1 MKLADTSDFTD
12 LSGRFCYRTMYLR
25 NDIYLSCLCYC
36 YCLVQ
41 ALSAH
46 LPFYLNE
53 PSVHYALCDC
63 EAAACVFSAAGIL
76 FSGCISLVVVLLFFL
91 VFTLLFHVYG
101 ALCCDKPE

>member
-1 MKLADTSDFTD
+1 MKLVATCDFTD
-12 LSGRFCYRTMYLR
+12 LSGRFCYHTMYLR

-76 FSGCISLVVVLLFFL
+76 FSGWISFIVVLYYLSG
-91 VFTLLFHVYG
+91 FHIAFPCLWCFV
-101 ALCCDKPE
+101 L